1 MKQHSVRHNT
11 LVLTVTELGNRL
23 CSALVVFLLA
33 RAIGDA
39 GFGEYSLGFAIAG
52 IFALVADFGLSRL
65 VVREVAREVLAPAEA
80 LLAAALI
87 KLPLALLAATG
98 AYATTRYL
106 SYPPE
111 TVRVVM
117 LAVLAA
123 LVQSYAQLCRAVFQG
138 RQQMALDA
146 LGRAAE
152 RGIALLLVV
161 ILALLALPLEL
172 FMIAFVVASL
182 GDLVLSV
189 GLLWSSIDLRGAR
202 LLQLDLLKR
211 LLLSALPFF
220 LTGFFIT
227 VYFRIDTIILSNY
240 APVREV
246 GWYNAAYIL
255 LLNLQILPQSVS
267 TALYPALARQ
277 WQTSKAD
284 FNRSLSEA
292 LQTNLLIG
300 VILSVATLNVA
311 PLVVQV
317 LFGADFSPAARL
329 LAILAPV
336 IALASLSSVAG
347 SALGATNKQQSIVLV
362 TAAGAAA
369 NIGINLLLIP
379 RFGAAGSAL
388 STMLT
393 EAMILG
399 SYLLLLKRRGV
410 PVAPRLL
417 LEVAVFVVLSSG
429 IAWTNTLGIAL
440 ISLIVVAGVL
450 IGHQRE
456 LVRGWQGSQPVRRR
470 IIEHVYARIR

>member
-1 MKQHSVRHNT
+1 MSERSVRHNT
-11 LVLTVTELGNRL
+11 LVLTLAELGNRL
-23 CSALVVFLLA
+23 CSALVIFLLA

-65 VVREVAREVLAPAEA
+65 VVREVAREALAPTEA
-80 LLAAALI
+80 LLAAAMI
-87 KLPLALLAATG
+87 KLPLALLATGG
-98 AYATTRYL
+98 AYATARYL
-106 SYPPE
+106 DYSPG
-111 TVRVVM
+111 TLRVVM

-123 LVQSYAQLCRAVFQG
+123 LIQSYAQLCRAIFQA

-152 RGIALLLVV
+152 RGIALLLVIV
-161 ILALLALPLEL
+161 LALLALPLEL
-172 FMIAFVVASL
+172 FMVAFVVASL
-182 GDLVLSV
+182 GDLVLSL
-189 GLLWSSIDLRGAR
+189 GLLWPSMEPRGAR
-202 LLQLDLLKR
+202 LRPDLLKR
-211 LLLSALPFF
+211 LLLDGLPFF

-240 APVREV
+240 AAPREI

-284 FNRSLSEA
+284 FNRSLTEA

-300 VILSVATLNVA
+300 VALSVATLNVA
-311 PLVVQV
+311 PLAVGL

-347 SALGATNKQQSIVLV
+347 SALGATTKQRSIVLV
-362 TAAGAAA
+362 TAAGAGV
-369 NIGINLLLIP
+369 NIAINLVLIP
-379 RFGAAGSAL
+379 YWGAAGSAL

-399 SYLLLLKRRGV
+399 CYLVLLRRRGV
-410 PVAPRLL
+410 PVSSRLL
-417 LEVAVFVVLSSG
+417 VEVAVFVGLSSG
-429 IAWTNTLGIAL
+429 IAWASNLGIAL

-450 IGHQRE
+450 LGHRRE
-456 LVRGWQGSQPVRRR
+456 LVRGWQSSQPVRRR
-470 IIEHVYARIR
+470 MIEHVSTRIR